1 MMIKNGILGHLAFTG
16 KERDSETGYG
26 YFGARYM
33 DHELMTMWLSVDP
46 MADKYPG
53 ISPYAYC
60 VWNPMRL
67 VDPNVRDIWEIDRKG
82 NVVWKEKSE
91 NTIVY
96 AVDSQGRRTGA
107 TVDLSNDD
115 ILNQL
120 KGHAKKCQRLD
131 AQGTPIK
138 TGKLQAAISTNK
150 KDIVKLFVFASKYT
164 DVEWGIY
171 SFKKANSSQYGITTF
186 QYDDETPSPFR
197 FAQIK
202 VFEDVTKWRVS
213 TMIHSHPNPKTKEEE
228 VLSLFGDKSTA
239 QSTSYNYYTYMSHSG
254 NLYWINK
261 KGFHSNKGT
270 YTSYESLM
278 KIFK

>member
-1 MMIKNGILGHLAFTG
+1 
-16 KERDSETGYG
+16 
-26 YFGARYM
+26 
-33 DHELMTMWLSVDP
+33 
-46 MADKYPG
+46 
-53 ISPYAYC
+53 
-60 VWNPMRL
+60 MRL
-67 VDPNVRDIWEIDRKG
+67 VDPNGRDIWEIDRKG

-150 KDIVKLFVFASKYT
+150 KEIVKLFVFASKYT

-171 SFKKANSSQYGITTF
+171 SFKKANSSQYGISSVN
-186 QYDDETPSPFR
+186 E
-197 FAQIK
+197 
-202 VFEDVTKWRVS
+202 
-213 TMIHSHPNPKTKEEE
+213 
-228 VLSLFGDKSTA
+228 
-239 QSTSYNYYTYMSHSG
+239 SG
-254 NLYWINK
+254 
-261 KGFHSNKGT
+261 
-270 YTSYESLM
+270 
-278 KIFK
+278 